1 MLVLGADGVQFVQE
15 GLVGDRPRPQALLVQ
30 HGQDAILMLE
40 KLYSL
45 LLCVFVASKMLLKSA
60 AKVTLHHTKP
70 VRGGETGRVTH
81 ILNEVADNGVVE
93 IFNVGPFDA
102 L

>member
-1 MLVLGADGVQFVQE
+1 MDNYHQVLNIQN
-15 GLVGDRPRPQALLVQ
+15 LN
-30 HGQDAILMLE
+30 
-40 KLYSL
+40 SL

-60 AKVTLHHTKP
+60 TKVTLHHAKL
-70 VRGGETGRVTH
+70 VCGGETGRVTH

-93 IFNVGPFDA
+93 IFNVGPLDA